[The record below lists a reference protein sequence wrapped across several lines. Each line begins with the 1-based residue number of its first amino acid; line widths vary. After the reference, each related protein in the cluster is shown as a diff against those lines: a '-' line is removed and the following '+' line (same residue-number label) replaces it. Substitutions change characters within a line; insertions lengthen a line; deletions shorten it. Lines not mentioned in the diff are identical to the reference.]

1 MSRTMIGKIG
11 MIFKGEWSSNIY
23 YKRLDVVTSDGSSY
37 VCIKENENKNVLE
50 KDYWHLIAE
59 KGKDGTNG
67 SDGMKGDKG
76 EPFKYED
83 FTIEQLASL
92 KGEKGEEGVDGYTPQ
107 AGIDYYTE
115 AEKLDFAEEIKTE
128 LIDDVNS
135 EINRNYQQKT
145 ETFNQNASN
154 KITDF
159 NANADLKETEFN
171 SNAQQK
177 TNEFNQNAES
187 YNKRIEDLQ
196 QQNEEL
202 TKNMI
207 FNTVEGESID
217 IDDAHSYSRNKLEI
231 KGNLKQEI
239 RKGYQL
245 IKSNTAE
252 TQTKNEITFTKNEDG
267 SWTLSGTATKYTSLN
282 IGVCEL
288 LENTE
293 YTLSGG
299 YNSGC
304 FIQIIY
310 QGGGGVTAQSNFKT
324 FTRDTN
330 CTGSVYIVVNEGT
343 TLNNAI
349 LKPLLYEGQF
359 DSNKKY
365 EQFGA
370 IPTPELP
377 SKIKCTASDI
387 NFKTHNEEQTEM
399 KTIHLKDIELYGNEK
414 ARDEF
419 IKKSDEWYLI
429 HNWKKYIFNGSEEWI
444 LAESNNAHNFTLSN
458 LEIPFYPRW
467 DTMYLNC
474 NRFQFINTS
483 WGTDITKIYVDNIG
497 KLVITIASTDQK
509 YCETVE
515 DFKVLLQEWNTE
527 GNPLEVVYLLAESE
541 IEKITDTEL
550 IADLERLSETK
561 MYEGVNHIDSDSL
574 AYLSLEY
581 MQSNKILNQKKDKE
595 ISDIK
600 QVILS
605 IGGNI

>member
-11 MIFKGEWSSNIY
+11 MILKGEWDSNIY
-23 YKRLDVVTSDGSSY
+23 YKRLDVVTLDGSSY

-50 KDYWHLIAE
+50 KDYWLLIAK

-67 SDGMKGDKG
+67 SDGIQGDKG

-83 FTIEQLASL
+83 FTEEQLEGL
-92 KGEKGEEGVDGYTPQ
+92 KGEKGEKGTDGYTPQ

-128 LIDDVNS
+128 LINDVNS

-159 NANADLKETEFN
+159 NTNSDLKENEFN
-171 SNAQQK
+171 MNALEK

-187 YNKRIEDLQ
+187 YNKKIEDLQ
-196 QQNEEL
+196 QQYDEL
-202 TKNMI
+202 SKNMI
-207 FNTVEGESID
+207 FNTIEGEIIN
-217 IDDAHSYSRNKLEI
+217 IDDSHYYSKNKLEI

-252 TQTKNEITFTKNEDG
+252 TQIKNEITFTKNEDG

-324 FTRDTN
+324 FTRDTG

-377 SKIKCTASDI
+377 SKIKCITSDI
-387 NFKTHNEEQTEM
+387 NIKTPYTFSQT
-399 KTIHLKDIELYGNEK
+399 D
-414 ARDEF
+414 
-419 IKKSDEWYLI
+419 KS
-429 HNWKKYIFNGSEEWI
+429 
-444 LAESNNAHNFTLSN
+444 
-458 LEIPFYPRW
+458 
-467 DTMYLNC
+467 
-474 NRFQFINTS
+474 
-483 WGTDITKIYVDNIG
+483 
-497 KLVITIASTDQK
+497 
-509 YCETVE
+509 
-515 DFKVLLQEWNTE
+515 
-527 GNPLEVVYLLAESE
+527 
-541 IEKITDTEL
+541 
-550 IADLERLSETK
+550 
-561 MYEGVNHIDSDSL
+561 
-574 AYLSLEY
+574 
-581 MQSNKILNQKKDKE
+581 
-595 ISDIK
+595 
-600 QVILS
+600 
-605 IGGNI
+605 